1 MGSDIL
7 QEILESCLS
16 LEKKAAA
23 IFRAFAAHASR
34 DDARSF
40 WETVAAETN
49 HHSAL
54 YERLNAPLAEGGTVP
69 LVIYKPAETR
79 EELEMIERNIDEQ
92 FELYQAAP
100 TSEAACLL
108 GFRLQLY
115 LLHPAFASLCRMTKD
130 VTGEDANDLGYGRYL
145 RRFIDGIGTCGMA
158 TAESELLGEALFRLW
173 NEARQL
179 AVQSHTDALTGV
191 LTRAG
196 FFQAVP
202 TLAYA
207 AQRNGNN
214 AAIMLI
220 DIDYFKL
227 LGENYGHQTGDRVLQ
242 VVADTI
248 TSHLRR
254 SDVVGRYDGD
264 EFIVYLSPV
273 EPTALKTVAENLRVQ
288 VEEAS
293 ARIVPVTISIGIA
306 QGMLGTDVDQ
316 SLEEL
321 VRKADECQMQAKYT
335 GKNKVVMKER

>member
-7 QEILESCLS
+7 QEILESCLY
-16 LEKKAAA
+16 LEKKAAG
-23 IFRAFAAHASR
+23 IFRAFASHALQ
-34 DDARSF
+34 DDARRF
-40 WETVAAETN
+40 WDTVASETN

-54 YERLNAPLAEGGTVP
+54 CERLNAPLADGGAVP

-79 EELEMIERNIDEQ
+79 EELEMIGKNLDEQ
-92 FELYQAAP
+92 FELYQASP
-100 TSEAACLL
+100 TPEAACLL
-108 GFRLQLY
+108 GFRIQLY

-130 VTGEDANDLGYGRYL
+130 VTGADVNDMGYGRYL
-145 RRFIDGIGTCGMA
+145 RSFIDGIGTCGMA
-158 TAESELLGEALFRLW
+158 TAETELLGEALFRLW

-179 AVQSHTDALTGV
+179 ATQSHVDALTGL

-196 FFQAVP
+196 FFKAASAM
-202 TLAYA
+202 AYA
-207 AQRNGNN
+207 AQRSGTN

-248 TSHLRR
+248 MSHLRR
-254 SDVVGRYDGD
+254 SDLVGRYDGD

-273 EPTALKTVAENLRVQ
+273 EPASLKAVAENLRMQ

-293 ARIVPVTISIGIA
+293 SRIVPVTISIGVA
-306 QGMLGTDVDQ
+306 QGTFGSDVDK

-335 GKNKVVMKER
+335 GKNRVIMK